1 MNTINFFREDSVM
14 NELEQKPSVEFV
26 ALVLINIAYKK
37 GFINKE
43 TFQAIQKKYGGD
55 HNAVHE

>member
-1 MNTINFFREDSVM
+1 M